1 MYSIG
6 VDIGGTFTD
15 IVMVDER
22 DGRTWLAKV
31 PSTPPSFADG
41 FMHGLREITSA
52 SGALPAEVRR
62 LIHGTTVGTNAILER
77 KGARLGIL
85 ATEGFSDILVIGKAN
100 RREMYDLFM
109 DPNEPLF
116 LAPRRRIQSVP
127 ERIDPTGSV
136 VRPIDLDSVRTA
148 VQRLVDEHQIEALVI
163 CFLHSYV
170 NSEHERLA
178 KELVQSEWP
187 DLAISVSS
195 EIDPHFRE
203 CERLIVTAFDAYIR
217 PPVTSYLLELESAL
231 QMAGWVAPLQ
241 VMQSRGGITGVEN
254 SIERPVGT
262 ILSGPAAGVV
272 GAASAAAASGHGDC
286 LTFDMGGTSADV
298 ALVRDG
304 RPDVAPISEVDIFP
318 LRVPMVD
325 IKSVGAGGGSIAWL
339 DDAGGLK
346 VGPRS
351 AGARPGPACYGFGGT
366 EPTVTD
372 AAVVLGYLNPESFAG
387 GLVLAPDLAER
398 AVADRVGEPLRL
410 ATADAALGIHRIIN
424 SRMAQTLRLI
434 SIERGLDPRDF
445 SLVAFGGA
453 GPVHATRLA
462 AEIGI
467 RRVIIP
473 TAPGVYCALGLL
485 GAPVE
490 HGASRTF
497 HHPCDG
503 VDLEA
508 LNRTLELLDDECD
521 RLMSRDGISAEDGT
535 RRHAAEMRYIGQS
548 HELEVEFES
557 PLTIDR
563 LLGAVGRF
571 HQVHRQIFAYAK
583 ETEEVEFVTLRTVRS
598 KAVEAPALAPPGSAS
613 GDLEPSLYRRA
624 CFSRDD
630 GFVDTPVYRREFLTS
645 GAAITGPAI
654 VEQPDSTT
662 VIHPGDSALVDSIG
676 NLLIDVPATW
686 ESSR

>member
-15 IVMVDER
+15 VVMVDEQA
-22 DGRTWLAKV
+22 GRTWLSKV
-31 PSTPPSFADG
+31 PSTPPDFADG
-41 FMHGLREITSA
+41 FMHALQEIISV
-52 SGALPAEVRR
+52 SGAMPSEVRR
-62 LIHGTTVGTNAILER
+62 LIHGTTVATNAILER

-85 ATEGFSDILVIGKAN
+85 ATEGFSDILVVGKAN

-116 LAPRRRIQSVP
+116 LAPRRRIHGVT
-127 ERIDPTGSV
+127 ERIDVAGDV

-148 VQRLVDEHQIEALVI
+148 VKRLVDEHHIEALVI

-170 NSEHERLA
+170 NPGHERLA
-178 KELVQSEWP
+178 KELVQNEWP
-187 DLAISVSS
+187 DLAISTSS

-203 CERLIVTAFDAYIR
+203 CERLIVTAFDAYVR

-231 QMAGWVAPLQ
+231 RAAGWVAPLQ
-241 VMQSRGGITGVEN
+241 VMQSRGGVTGVEN

-272 GAASAAAASGHGDC
+272 GAAGAAAASGHGDC

-304 RPDVAPISEVDIFP
+304 RPEVAASSEVDIFP

-325 IKSVGAGGGSIAWL
+325 VKSVGAGGGSTAWL

-346 VGPRS
+346 VGPQS
-351 AGARPGPACYGFGGT
+351 AGARPGPACYGLGGA

-372 AAVVLGYLNPESFAG
+372 AAVVLGYLNPASFAG
-387 GLVLAPDLAER
+387 GLVLEPDLAER
-398 AVADRVGEPLRL
+398 AVADRVGKPLRL

-462 AEIGI
+462 VEIGI

-497 HHPCDG
+497 HHPCEE

-508 LNRTLELLDDECD
+508 LNRTLELLDGECD
-521 RLMSRDGISAEDGT
+521 RLMSRDGVSVEDGT

-548 HELEVEFES
+548 HELEVELES
-557 PLTIDR
+557 PLTNDR
-563 LLGAVGRF
+563 LISAVGRF
-571 HQVHRQIFAYAK
+571 HQLHRQIFAYAK
-583 ETEEVEFVTLRTVRS
+583 EGEAVEFVTLKTVRS
-598 KAVEAPALAPPGSAS
+598 KAVEAPALAPPGSAA
-613 GDLEPSLYRRA
+613 GDPEPFLYRRA
-624 CFSRDD
+624 CFGRDD
-630 GFVDTPVYRREFLTS
+630 GFVDTPVFRRELLTS
-645 GAAITGPAI
+645 AAAITGPAI

-662 VIHPGDSALVDSIG
+662 VIYPGDRALVDSVG
-676 NLLIDVPATW
+676 NLIIDVPAT
-686 ESSR
+686 

>member
-15 IVMVDER
+15 VVLVDEE
-22 DGRTWLAKV
+22 DGRTWLSKV
-31 PSTPPSFADG
+31 PSTPPEFADG
-41 FMHGLREITSA
+41 FMHALREIISV
-52 SGALPAEVRR
+52 SGAVPAEVHR
-62 LIHGTTVGTNAILER
+62 LIHGTTVATNAILER

-85 ATEGFSDILVIGKAN
+85 ATEGFSDILIIGKAN

-116 LAPRRRIQSVP
+116 LAPRRRIQSVA
-127 ERIDPTGSV
+127 ERIDLAGNV
-136 VRPIDLDSVRTA
+136 VRPIDLDSVRIA
-148 VQRLVDEHQIEALVI
+148 VQRLVDEHKIEALVI

-170 NSEHERLA
+170 NPGHERLA

-187 DLAISVSS
+187 DLAISTSS

-203 CERLIVTAFDAYIR
+203 CERLIVTAFDAYVR

-231 QMAGWVAPLQ
+231 RAAGWVASLQ

-254 SIERPVGT
+254 SLERPVGT

-272 GAASAAAASGHGDC
+272 GAAKAAVASGHGDC

-304 RPDVAPISEVDIFP
+304 RPEVAPSSEVDIFP

-325 IKSVGAGGGSIAWL
+325 IKSVGAGGGSTAWL

-346 VGPRS
+346 VGPQS
-351 AGARPGPACYGFGGT
+351 AGARPGPACYGLGGT

-372 AAVVLGYLNPESFAG
+372 AALVLGYLNPASFAG
-387 GLVLAPDLAER
+387 GLVLDPDLAER
-398 AVADRVGEPLRL
+398 AVADRVGKPLRL

-462 AEIGI
+462 VEIGM

-497 HHPCDG
+497 HHPCED

-521 RLMSRDGISAEDGT
+521 RLMSRDGISLEDGT

-557 PLTIDR
+557 PLTTDR
-563 LLGAVGRF
+563 LTGAMGRF
-571 HQVHRQIFAYAK
+571 HQLHRQIFAYAK
-583 ETEEVEFVTLRTVRS
+583 EEEEVEFVTLKTVRS
-598 KAVEAPALAPPGSAS
+598 KAVEAPALAPPDSAA
-613 GDLEPSLYRRA
+613 GDPEPSLHRRA
-624 CFSRDD
+624 CFGRDG
-630 GFVDTPVYRREFLTS
+630 GFVDTPVFRREFLTS

-662 VIHPGDSALVDSIG
+662 VIYPGDRAFVDSVG
-676 NLLIDVPATW
+676 NLIVDVPATR

>member
-15 IVMVDER
+15 IVMVDET

-31 PSTPPSFADG
+31 PSTPPNFADG
-41 FMHGLREITSA
+41 FMQGLREIISV
-52 SGALPAEVRR
+52 SGASPAEVRR
-62 LIHGTTVGTNAILER
+62 LTHGTTVGTNAILER
-77 KGARLGIL
+77 KGARLGFL

-116 LAPRRRIQSVP
+116 LAPRRRIQGVT
-127 ERIDPTGSV
+127 ERIDPAGNV
-136 VRPIDLDSVRTA
+136 IRPIDPDSVRTA

-170 NSEHERLA
+170 NPEHERLA
-178 KELVQSEWP
+178 KELAQRDWP

-203 CERLIVTAFDAYIR
+203 FERLIVTAFDAYVR
-217 PPVTSYLLELESAL
+217 PPVTYYLLKLESAL
-231 QMAGWVAPLQ
+231 RESGWVAPLQ

-272 GAASAAAASGHGDC
+272 GAATAAAASGHGDC
-286 LTFDMGGTSADV
+286 FTFDMGGTSADV

-304 RPDVAPISEVDIFP
+304 RPDVTPRSEVDIFP

-325 IKSVGAGGGSIAWL
+325 VKSVGAGGGSIAWL

-346 VGPRS
+346 VGPQS
-351 AGARPGPACYGFGGT
+351 AGARPGPACYGLGGT

-372 AAVVLGYLNPESFAG
+372 AALVLGYLNPSSFAG
-387 GLVLAPDLAER
+387 GLVLDPDLAER
-398 AVADRVGEPLRL
+398 AVADRVGDPLRL
-410 ATADAALGIHRIIN
+410 ALADAALGIHRIIN
-424 SRMAQTLRLI
+424 SRMAETLRLI

-497 HHPCDG
+497 HHPCKD
-503 VDLEA
+503 VDLDR

-521 RLMSRDGISAEDGT
+521 RLMHRDGISAADGT

-548 HELEVEFES
+548 HELEVELES
-557 PLTIDR
+557 PLTTDR
-563 LLGAVGRF
+563 LAAAVDSF
-571 HQVHRQIFAYAK
+571 HQLHRQVFAYAK
-583 ETEEVEFVTLRTVRS
+583 ETEAVEFVTLRTVRS
-598 KAVEAPALAPPGSAS
+598 KAVEAPALAPPDPAS
-613 GDLEPSLYRRA
+613 KNPEPYLYRRA
-624 CFSRDD
+624 CFGRDD
-630 GFVDTPVYRREFLTS
+630 GFVDTPVFRREPLTA

-662 VIHPGDSALVDSIG
+662 VIYPGDSAHIDTVG

-686 ESSR
+686 SSSR

>member
-15 IVMVDER
+15 VLMVDEE

-31 PSTPPSFADG
+31 PSTPPDFADG
-41 FMHGLREITSA
+41 FMHALREITSM
-52 SGALPAEVRR
+52 SGAAPAEVRR
-62 LIHGTTVGTNAILER
+62 LIHGTTVATNAILER

-85 ATEGFSDILVIGKAN
+85 ATEGFTDILVIGKAN

-116 LAPRRRIQSVP
+116 LAPRRRIQGVT
-127 ERIDPTGSV
+127 ERIDLAGEV
-136 VRPIDLDSVRTA
+136 VRPIDLDSVRAA
-148 VQRLVDEHQIEALVI
+148 VERLVDEHRIEALVI

-170 NSEHERLA
+170 NPGHERLA
-178 KELVQSEWP
+178 KELVQREWP
-187 DLAISVSS
+187 DLAISTSS

-203 CERLIVTAFDAYIR
+203 CERLIVTAFDAYVR
-217 PPVTSYLLELESAL
+217 PPVTSYLRDLESAL
-231 QMAGWVAPLQ
+231 RAAGWVAPLQ

-254 SIERPVGT
+254 SLERPVGT

-272 GAASAAAASGHGDC
+272 AAARAAAASGHGDC

-304 RPDVAPISEVDIFP
+304 RPEVAPSAEVDIYP

-325 IKSVGAGGGSIAWL
+325 VKSVGAGGGSTAWL

-346 VGPRS
+346 VGPQS
-351 AGARPGPACYGFGGT
+351 AGARPGPACYGLGGT

-372 AAVVLGYLNPESFAG
+372 AAVVLGYLNPASFAG
-387 GLVLAPDLAER
+387 GLVLDPDLAER
-398 AVADRVGEPLRL
+398 AVADRVGRPLRL
-410 ATADAALGIHRIIN
+410 ATTDAALGIHRIIN

-453 GPVHATRLA
+453 GPVHASRLA
-462 AEIGI
+462 VEIGM

-473 TAPGVYCALGLL
+473 TTPGVYCALGLL
-485 GAPVE
+485 GAPIE

-497 HHPCDG
+497 HHPCKS
-503 VDLEA
+503 VDLDA
-508 LNRTLELLDDECD
+508 LNRTLVQLDDECD
-521 RLMSRDGISAEDGT
+521 RLMSRDGVPAGDGT
-535 RRHAAEMRYIGQS
+535 RRHAAEMRYVGQS
-548 HELEVEFES
+548 HELEVELES
-557 PLTIDR
+557 PLTADR
-563 LLGAVGRF
+563 LEGAVGRF
-571 HQVHRQIFAYAK
+571 HRLHRQIFAYAK

-598 KAVEAPALAPPGSAS
+598 RAVEAPALAPPGSDS
-613 GDLEPSLYRRA
+613 GDPEPSLHRRA
-624 CFSRDD
+624 CFSRDG
-630 GFVDTPVYRREFLTS
+630 GFVDTPVYRRELLAS

-662 VIHPGDSALVDSIG
+662 VIYPGDTALVDTVG
-676 NLLIDVPATW
+676 NLLIDVPAAPK
-686 ESSR
+686 SSR